1 MRIPFKGE
9 VYHSEEV
16 QLMLAKEA
24 EEDRKRRDEELAQ
37 ELADEEMAS
46 KEEGKRKKRGI
57 LIANWSIY
65 IGGLKIRKK
74 CNFWEVALFVRLP
87 QKLKSMFFLK
97 ISFEVRRDPEGA
109 CGVKKFFSENVDFL
123 AFEANSFN

>member
-1 MRIPFKGE
+1 MDNNHPHNVLSLLSFKGE

-57 LIANWSIY
+57 IVAN
-65 IGGLKIRKK
+65 
-74 CNFWEVALFVRLP
+74 
-87 QKLKSMFFLK
+87 
-97 ISFEVRRDPEGA
+97 
-109 CGVKKFFSENVDFL
+109 
-123 AFEANSFN
+123 

>member
-1 MRIPFKGE
+1 MDDLFWITTTLIMSPLLSFKGE

-57 LIANWSIY
+57 IVAN
-65 IGGLKIRKK
+65 
-74 CNFWEVALFVRLP
+74 
-87 QKLKSMFFLK
+87 
-97 ISFEVRRDPEGA
+97 
-109 CGVKKFFSENVDFL
+109 
-123 AFEANSFN
+123 

>member
-74 CNFWEVALFVRLP
+74 CNFWGVARTVCTCLN
-87 QKLKSMFFLK
+87 
-97 ISFEVRRDPEGA
+97 G
-109 CGVKKFFSENVDFL
+109 
-123 AFEANSFN
+123 